1 MDEHE
6 MHGMK
11 RIDAGNYIEMV
22 GKKENVQFSYPAQ
35 QALITTALNSGIG
48 GINAFTTIIGRCIT
62 LARVHYY
69 KSPGHSIPDK
79 AKCVR
84 TEVPGGAAY
93 PGAKLILTL
102 PVTPDP
108 VHISEQM
115 VSAMQSEYKSHFPK
129 LVSPKQH
136 KFPAGNAPQEG
147 ATDSESS
154 TSS

>member
-1 MDEHE
+1 

-11 RIDAGNYIEMV
+11 RTDAGNYIEMV
-22 GKKENVQFSYPAQ
+22 CREENVQFSYPAQ
-35 QALITTALNSGIG
+35 QALIATALNSGIG

-69 KSPGHSIPDK
+69 NLPGHSIPDK

-102 PVTPDP
+102 PVTSDP

-115 VSAMQSEYKSHFPK
+115 VSDMQSEYKSLPEDGFIQATE
-129 LVSPKQH
+129 SPHRQCLTGRCSKWKYGH
-136 KFPAGNAPQEG
+136 PNL
-147 ATDSESS
+147 TIS
-154 TSS
+154 

>member
-1 MDEHE
+1 
-6 MHGMK
+6 
-11 RIDAGNYIEMV
+11 MV
-22 GKKENVQFSYPAQ
+22 GREENVQFSYPAQ

-69 KSPGHSIPDK
+69 NAPGHSIPDK

-115 VSAMQSEYKSHFPK
+115 VSDMQSEYKSHFPK
-129 LVSPKQH
+129 MAAPRKQVSSD
-136 KFPAGNAPQEG
+136 GNDA
-147 ATDSESS
+147 ARDTTAESS
-154 TSS
+154 N